1 MGIRLEDL
9 GPAARAQAERQI
21 ADEKAR
27 RKALNLGPA
36 PDAPE
41 SRLEADFYTR
51 EIWPLILSGEIVECE
66 MHKTFLLLPAAEYC
80 GIRLHKAEY
89 TPDFWIRRKNGTIE
103 VIEVKSKAVRRLQQ
117 SYVYRRRLFIDLY
130 ARPNGWIFRE
140 VIE

>member
-1 MGIRLEDL
+1 M
-9 GPAARAQAERQI
+9 RAGQV
-21 ADEKAR
+21 
-27 RKALNLGPA
+27 P
-36 PDAPE
+36 
-41 SRLEADFYTR
+41 
-51 EIWPLILSGEIVECE
+51 GEIVECE

-89 TPDFWIRRKNGTIE
+89 TPDFWIRRKNGAVE

>member
-1 MGIRLEDL
+1 MS
-9 GPAARAQAERQI
+9 A
-21 ADEKAR
+21 
-27 RKALNLGPA
+27 
-36 PDAPE
+36 
-41 SRLEADFYTR
+41 
-51 EIWPLILSGEIVECE
+51 
-66 MHKTFLLLPAAEYC
+66 TFILLPAAEYC
-80 GIRLHKAEY
+80 GIKLHKAEY